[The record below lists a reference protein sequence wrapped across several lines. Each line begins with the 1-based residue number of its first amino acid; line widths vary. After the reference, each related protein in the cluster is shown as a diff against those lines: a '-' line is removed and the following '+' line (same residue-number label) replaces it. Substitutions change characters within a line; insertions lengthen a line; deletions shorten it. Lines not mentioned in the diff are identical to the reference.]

1 MMKRSTNHSCFPCRS
16 VAIGMV
22 PGVLDSV
29 SFHSTYSPSK
39 NFAANV
45 STESCRVLE
54 KTEPIEICTKQVEQL
69 ETYVPETWKFPKIT
83 RPGMFF
89 RPAAT
94 HRCCAMEQL
103 DQILARSVDTFKEL
117 SLKVTY
123 HDSPARACCRT
134 MEQVEFTFNL
144 WEHRNNPEE
153 LMIEIQRTSGDS
165 EIFYRYVR
173 SIFATLFDA
182 TSPERVETALAPCV
196 SPQQTSNLMRLF
208 EHQSKEA
215 TQDVLAIVV
224 NSLST
229 RMFSEKIIALQ
240 TLATL
245 VNPTMTL
252 PLTAKEVA
260 KAVLLGEGSS
270 MTLDGNLIGHDFL
283 QKQIMCLVISRCW
296 FKDTKDSN
304 DCCLV
309 DKAQYLAL
317 EILANAVQ
325 LLENSQ
331 EMNRLTGAS
340 NGSLLIQSLGE
351 RIKNAATEPHEACLA
366 ARVLCCIDRLQ
377 PTVVRTRLGIQEVRV
392 AETIGR
398 NTHAALEVESQ
409 KLRFALEV
417 A

>member
-1 MMKRSTNHSCFPCRS
+1 M
-16 VAIGMV
+16 
-22 PGVLDSV
+22 
-29 SFHSTYSPSK
+29 
-39 NFAANV
+39 
-45 STESCRVLE
+45 ERVTAEL
-54 KTEPIEICTKQVEQL
+54 IEQP
-69 ETYVPETWKFPKIT
+69 ETYIPETWKVPKIT

-103 DQILARSVDTFKEL
+103 DQILARSIATFKEL

-123 HDSPARACCRT
+123 QDSPVRACCYT
-134 MEQVEFTFNL
+134 MEQVEFTVNL
-144 WEHRNNPEE
+144 WEHRNNQKE
-153 LMIEIQRTSGDS
+153 LMVEIQRTSGDS
-165 EIFYRYVR
+165 EIFYRYAR
-173 SIFATLFDA
+173 SIFAALFDGA
-182 TSPERVETALAPCV
+182 STERDGVALAPCF
-196 SPQQTSNLMRLF
+196 SSHHTSNLMRLF
-208 EHQSKEA
+208 EHQSEEA

-224 NSLST
+224 NSLSSHT
-229 RMFSEKIIALQ
+229 FSEKLMALQ

-245 VNPTMTL
+245 VNPTTTL
-252 PLTAKEVA
+252 PSSAKEVA

-270 MTLDGNLIGHDFL
+270 MALNGNRIGHDFI
-283 QKQIMCLVISRCW
+283 QKQLMCLVISRRW
-296 FKDTKDSN
+296 LNETKDGN
-304 DCCLV
+304 RCLV

-317 EILANAVQ
+317 EILANGVQ

-398 NTHAALEVESQ
+398 DSHAALEVESQ

>member
-1 MMKRSTNHSCFPCRS
+1 
-16 VAIGMV
+16 
-22 PGVLDSV
+22 
-29 SFHSTYSPSK
+29 
-39 NFAANV
+39 
-45 STESCRVLE
+45 
-54 KTEPIEICTKQVEQL
+54 
-69 ETYVPETWKFPKIT
+69 
-83 RPGMFF
+83 
-89 RPAAT
+89 
-94 HRCCAMEQL
+94 
-103 DQILARSVDTFKEL
+103 
-117 SLKVTY
+117 
-123 HDSPARACCRT
+123 